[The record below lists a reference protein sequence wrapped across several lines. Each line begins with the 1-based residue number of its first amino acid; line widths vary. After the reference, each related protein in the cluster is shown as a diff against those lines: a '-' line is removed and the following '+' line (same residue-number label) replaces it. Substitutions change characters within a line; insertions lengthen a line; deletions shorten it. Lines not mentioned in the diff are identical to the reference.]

1 MKTIAIANQ
10 KGGVGKTTTAV
21 NLGVALADMGY
32 KVLLVDADPQ
42 ASLTRYLGCSQRNK
56 GASLKEL
63 IEAACKEVDPPDAV
77 IHTDENVD
85 VIPANIQLSD
95 LQRSLTN
102 TFMRECVM
110 QWALEPFQRQYDYCL
125 IDCMPELDNL
135 VTASLAAAD
144 SVLIPVQPLIL
155 DVEGLASIIDTIRK
169 IRRKINPKLEIDGV
183 LITMADHRT
192 NMTRDMIKAIH
203 TSYGPHTR
211 IYQAIVPRCT
221 RVGESLTYSESV
233 LRYSKQCPASVAYR
247 EMEME
252 LEMGEISRE
261 KHPTALDR

>member
-42 ASLTRYLGCSQRNK
+42 ASLSRYLGCSQGNE

-63 IEAACKEVDPPDAV
+63 IEAACNEVDPPDVV
-77 IHTDENVD
+77 IHTDEKVD

-110 QWALEPFQRQYDYCL
+110 QAGGTKQPRFCCECAGTGNR
-125 IDCMPELDNL
+125 
-135 VTASLAAAD
+135 AA
-144 SVLIPVQPLIL
+144 
-155 DVEGLASIIDTIRK
+155 EGLGSQRNCRASGCY
-169 IRRKINPKLEIDGV
+169 LAG
-183 LITMADHRT
+183 
-192 NMTRDMIKAIH
+192 
-203 TSYGPHTR
+203 S
-211 IYQAIVPRCT
+211 
-221 RVGESLTYSESV
+221 
-233 LRYSKQCPASVAYR
+233 
-247 EMEME
+247 
-252 LEMGEISRE
+252 
-261 KHPTALDR
+261 